1 MSQNRKP
8 QGPPRNYMESP
19 GYKLVRRFGGDVQL
33 GLYMHNKE
41 VLESWGKFVSL
52 RMSRI

>member
-1 MSQNRKP
+1 
-8 QGPPRNYMESP
+8 MESP

-41 VLESWGKFVSL
+41 VLESGGKFVSFKNEQDL
-52 RMSRI
+52 ERLVLDLHI